1 MKIFSPTISGSSQ
14 ASGSLTISGSLNV
27 SQGITGS
34 LFGTAS
40 WAINVVNGGG
50 GGSTNTGSLLTTA
63 SVVLNTITF
72 TKGDGSTFPI
82 TVNTG
87 SGGGGS
93 VGTLAQVTAL
103 GASTTV
109 PITAS
114 IISASSFTGSLF
126 GTASWAT
133 NALTASFLPIGTYN
147 ITASWAQSA
156 SNAINARTASFV
168 NNLNQNLSITGA
180 VILSGSSLPELQVIG
195 EIQFTGSVNSLNGF
209 TGSLLGTSSWAT
221 NALTASFLPIGTY
234 NITSSWAQS
243 ASNAINARTASFLP
257 VGTYSITSSWATN
270 ALTSSFVN
278 NLNQNLSITGAVVI
292 SGSALPE
299 LRVIG
304 DTQFTGSIN
313 SFNGYTGS
321 LLGTSS
327 WATNALTAS
336 YILNAISSS
345 FATTS
350 SYALNGGV
358 TSIAA
363 GSGISI
369 NQSTG
374 NVTITNTGGG
384 GGATFPYTG
393 SAIISGSL
401 IVTGNLDT
409 TQGGIDAIRIKETS
423 LTNAGQYDR
432 GVTLADTWS
441 SSGPTLIAG
450 RVVYLSGS
458 GQWAEAV
465 ASAIGS
471 STGVLGVV
479 TTTVNQNDIVL
490 HGLVRVSQSLAGFTN
505 GSPVYLATSS
515 NGTITQTPPSTVG
528 HVARYVGYVID
539 SGSRQVYFNPDF
551 TWIQL

>member
-87 SGGGGS
+87 SGGGSGS

-133 NALTASFLPIGTYN
+133 NALTASFLPVGTYN
-147 ITASWAQSA
+147 ITSSWAQSA

-234 NITSSWAQS
+234 N
-243 ASNAINARTASFLP
+243 
-257 VGTYSITSSWATN
+257 ITSSWATN

-479 TTTVNQNDIVL
+479 TTTANQNDIVL

>member
-87 SGGGGS
+87 SGGGSGS

-133 NALTASFLPIGTYN
+133 NALTASFLPVGTYN
-147 ITASWAQSA
+147 ITSSWAQSA

-234 NITSSWAQS
+234 NITSSWA
-243 ASNAINARTASFLP
+243 
-257 VGTYSITSSWATN
+257 TN

-278 NLNQNLSITGAVVI
+278 NLNQNLSIKGAVVI

-384 GGATFPYTG
+384 GGATFPYT
-393 SAIISGSL
+393 
-401 IVTGNLDT
+401 
-409 TQGGIDAIRIKETS
+409 E
-423 LTNAGQYDR
+423 
-432 GVTLADTWS
+432 
-441 SSGPTLIAG
+441 
-450 RVVYLSGS
+450 
-458 GQWAEAV
+458 
-465 ASAIGS
+465 
-471 STGVLGVV
+471 
-479 TTTVNQNDIVL
+479 
-490 HGLVRVSQSLAGFTN
+490 
-505 GSPVYLATSS
+505 
-515 NGTITQTPPSTVG
+515 
-528 HVARYVGYVID
+528 
-539 SGSRQVYFNPDF
+539 
-551 TWIQL
+551 